1 MDNYSKE
8 ILDILRWSRMGVI
21 ACRIAER
28 MGLSPLQALKD
39 FYRSATC
46 KRFHDRSTG
55 LYIQSDDYIAE
66 DYLREIGS
74 RPSACVTRGHR

>member
-21 ACRIAER
+21 ACRIAN
-28 MGLSPLQALKD
+28 LLDISPLQALKD

-46 KRFHDRSTG
+46 RRFQDRSTG
-55 LYIQSDDYIAE
+55 LYIQSDNYIVD
-66 DYLREIGS
+66 DYLIEIG
-74 RPSACVTRGHR
+74 HIQ

>member
-21 ACRIAER
+21 ACRIAN
-28 MGLSPLQALKD
+28 LLDISPLQALKD

-46 KRFHDRSTG
+46 RRFQDRSTG
-55 LYIQSDDYIAE
+55 LYIQSDNYIVD
-66 DYLREIGS
+66 DYLIEIG
-74 RPSACVTRGHR
+74 HIK